1 MVQWVGGGYYIQGPL
16 VTRLFILH
24 SLLPSSVLVLVGF
37 HVIYTHSLSSY
48 STLGYNTNSRIHFY
62 PWLVVKDIY
71 SLQVLYHGVLG
82 IQVYDGCL
90 MLAHPDNTLEVSVLS
105 TPLHIVPE

>member
-1 MVQWVGGGYYIQGPL
+1 MGGGYYIQGPL

-24 SLLPSSVLVLVGF
+24 SILPLGVLLLVGF
-37 HVIYTHSLSSY
+37 HVIYTHSHSSY
-48 STLGYNTNSRIHFY
+48 STLGYNTNSKIHFY

-71 SLQVLYHGVLG
+71 SLQVLPLVSIG

>member
-1 MVQWVGGGYYIQGPL
+1 MVPLVGGGYYIHGPL

-24 SLLPSSVLVLVGF
+24 SLLPLPVPMLVGF

-48 STLGYNTNSRIHFY
+48 TSLGYNTNSRIHFY

-71 SLQVLYHGVLG
+71 SMGTGTLVIG